1 MNTFSLYMYELNNR
15 LSYPSDLS
23 DMEWEIIKPL
33 IPVPGTNRGRKRT
46 HSYREIL
53 NAIFYLLRS
62 GCSWRMLPHD
72 FPHWKTVYTYFRDWR
87 NDGTWERINA
97 ELRSELR
104 ISYGRESEPS
114 AAILDSQSV
123 KTTETPGVRGYD
135 AAKKV
140 KGRKRHI
147 MVDTIGLLL
156 IVMVHTANIQDRD
169 GAKLVLEQVKG
180 KFSRLELIWADAG
193 YSGKLVDWVNSV
205 CGWMLDIVK
214 RKDDVKGFQVL
225 PRRWVV
231 ERTFGWLG
239 RYRRLSKDYEGLT
252 ESSQAFIYAAMI
264 HIMIRRLGRIKSL
277 TNEKN
282 EF

>member
-1 MNTFSLYMYELNNR
+1 VSEQNNR
-15 LSYPSDLS
+15 IPYLTDLS
-23 DMEWEIIKPL
+23 DKNWEIIKPYF
-33 IPVPGTNRGRKRT
+33 PNPDTNKGRKRV

-53 NAIFYLLRS
+53 NGIFYLLRS
-62 GCSWRMLPHD
+62 GCSWRMLPHE
-72 FPHWKTVYTYFRDWR
+72 FPHWKTVYHYFRIWR
-87 NDGTWERINA
+87 LDGTWERVNSA
-97 ELRSELR
+97 LRTKLR
-104 ISYGRESEPS
+104 IAYGREPEPS
-114 AAILDSQSV
+114 AGILDSQSV

-147 MVDTIGLLL
+147 LVDTIGLLL
-156 IVMVHTANIQDRD
+156 IVVVHSANIQDRD

-180 KFSRLELIWADAG
+180 TFSRLELIWADAG
-193 YSGKLVDWVNSV
+193 YSGQLVDWVNSV
-205 CGWMLDIVK
+205 CGWILEIVK
-214 RKDDVKGFQVL
+214 RSDDVKGFQVL

-264 HIMIRRLGRIKSL
+264 HIMIRRLSSIKL
-277 TNEKN
+277 
-282 EF
+282 

>member
-1 MNTFSLYMYELNNR
+1 MSEPIKR
-15 LSYPSDLS
+15 IPYPSDLS
-23 DMEWEIIKPL
+23 DKEWEIIEPL
-33 IPVPGTNRGRKRT
+33 IPTPQTNRGRKRK
-46 HSYREIL
+46 HSYRKIL

-62 GCSWRMLPHD
+62 GCAWRMLPHD
-72 FPHWKTVYTYFRDWR
+72 FPPWKTIYHYFSLWR
-87 NDGTWERINA
+87 EDGTWERINA
-97 ELRSELR
+97 ELRIELR
-104 ISYGRESEPS
+104 VADGREPEPS

-147 MVDTIGLLL
+147 LVDTVGLLL
-156 IVMVHTANIQDRD
+156 IVIVHTANIQDRD

-180 KFSRLELIWADAG
+180 KFSRLELIWTDAG

-214 RKDDVKGFQVL
+214 RSDDVKGFQVL

-252 ESSQAFIYAAMI
+252 ESSQAFVYAAMI

-277 TNEKN
+277 SK
-282 EF
+282 